1 MKRFKLTIA
10 YDGAAYYGW
19 QVQPRQVT
27 VQQRVEESVQQLFP
41 EVKRVHSS
49 SRTDTGVHALG
60 MVAHVDLPMDERP
73 EEVATLLHRSADTA
87 KEMLETNRDKLVAL
101 AEALVEREILDDTE
115 IAELIGPAAA
125 DQGPDH
131 AATEIPSPS
140 ETSS

>member
-60 MVAHVDLPMDERP
+60 MVAHVC
-73 EEVATLLHRSADTA
+73 
-87 KEMLETNRDKLVAL
+87 N
-101 AEALVEREILDDTE
+101 
-115 IAELIGPAAA
+115 
-125 DQGPDH
+125 
-131 AATEIPSPS
+131 PSY
-140 ETSS
+140 